1 MTDAYGLKLFGRDP
15 NGARGWERPRASQ
28 KGYQPIRSGPN

>member
-15 NGARGWERPRASQ
+15 TTRGLDQPRSSQ